1 MKWKLIF
8 KPFEMCT
15 YSFLPCLWSNFH
27 GLISLFSLVVPFLRF
42 GEVISGSN
50 HFPLTSDALR
60 KVVTGQASR
69 EVLFSILHAVWTFYS
84 LLKF

>member
-1 MKWKLIF
+1 MDGGRAQEVFGGF
-8 KPFEMCT
+8 KIAW
-15 YSFLPCLWSNFH
+15 LCLATH
-27 GLISLFSLVVPFLRF
+27 RSLVVPFLRF

-69 EVLFSILHAVWTFYS
+69 EVLFSILHA
-84 LLKF
+84 LLGWLIAAPFILGILV